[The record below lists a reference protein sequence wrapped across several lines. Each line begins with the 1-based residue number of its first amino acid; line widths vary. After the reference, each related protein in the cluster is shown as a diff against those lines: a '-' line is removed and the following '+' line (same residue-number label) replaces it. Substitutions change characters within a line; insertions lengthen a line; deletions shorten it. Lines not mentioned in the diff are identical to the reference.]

1 MEASFLAVKNDIVRL
16 IKRSFRYNM
25 NSFGIDEKSILDKN
39 FELTN
44 VLNSK
49 KMFDENYLN
58 KSYNDLKVIEEKI
71 IKYTLDIKENLSE
84 EKKDIFNNM
93 YTVISNAVY
102 SAKYI
107 KDIKLNIES
116 IQDSD
121 NKFIYK
127 KYDNFK
133 GIIIVL
139 YKNISKIID

>member
-1 MEASFLAVKNDIVRL
+1 LEASFLAVKNDIVRL
-16 IKRSFRYNM
+16 IKISFRYNM
-25 NSFGIDEKSILDKN
+25 NSFGIDEKIILDQN

-49 KMFDENYLN
+49 KRFDENYLN
-58 KSYNDLKVIEEKI
+58 KSYNDLKAIEEKI
-71 IKYTLDIKENLSE
+71 IKYILDIKENLTE